1 MYTYACIYIYMY
13 IHMHMCV
20 KTYGSEVWNRGME
33 RILQTGMERG
43 YGTGVWNGC
52 GPGPCS
58 RPYNLTCTHMGLSQ
72 NRVPPNS
79 NGLSSCASLKSIE
92 MAICGYPY
100 FQTNHDKPIFSFD
113 LPGLPWG
120 DCHQDARLFWSPPRE
135 AAAVLRETV
144 VCAASA
150 WRNDRVDCLGDWGAN
165 FGTMPLCF
173 LGTQTCWWKV
183 GTWRIMMWIVSQFVW
198 KTARSI
204 SILFW

>member
-1 MYTYACIYIYMY
+1 
-13 IHMHMCV
+13 MHMCV

-113 LPGLPWG
+113 LPVSHEEIATKMLDFFGVHQEKQQRCYGKPWCAQRRHGAMTGLTAWVIEVQILEQ
-120 DCHQDARLFWSPPRE
+120 CHSVFWEPKH
-135 AAAVLRETV
+135 
-144 VCAASA
+144 
-150 WRNDRVDCLGDWGAN
+150 VDEKSEPGE
-165 FGTMPLCF
+165 
-173 LGTQTCWWKV
+173 
-183 GTWRIMMWIVSQFVW
+183 
-198 KTARSI
+198 
-204 SILFW
+204 